1 MGSLQK
7 LIRMRGIHRN
17 SSLDTFEMWKL
28 ELGILGSTFA
38 QRALLAGLMSAIIS
52 GTMGAFLVQ
61 RRLSLLADSLAHTSF
76 GGIALGLFLGVN
88 PLLSALL
95 VSILGA
101 TTLSEL
107 RRRTTLT
114 GDAMTAV
121 IFSSG
126 LALGVI
132 VVSLGKGFTVNVFG
146 FLFGSILLVGID
158 DLLVT
163 VVILLAVLL
172 GIGAFYKE
180 LVYMIFDEDSARAS
194 GVPVTALD
202 YLLIGLASAAVVGS
216 IRAVGVLLVSALIVM
231 PNLAAAAVARSFKE
245 SIFVAQAFSVISVL
259 IGILVSFH
267 LNLAGGAAIAVSAI
281 LIYVGTVVFKQAWV
295 KFSSRSVLAR
305 NNLTQNPV
313 Q

>member
-1 MGSLQK
+1 
-7 LIRMRGIHRN
+7 MR
-17 SSLDTFEMWKL
+17 DL
-28 ELGILGSTFA
+28 EIGLLGSTFA
-38 QRALLAGLMSAIIS
+38 QRAVLAGVMSAIIS
-52 GTMGAFLVQ
+52 GTIGAFLVQ

-88 PLLSALL
+88 PLLSALI

-132 VVSLGKGFTVNVFG
+132 VVSLGRGFTVNVFG
-146 FLFGSILLVGID
+146 FLFGSILLVGFD

-163 VVILLAVLL
+163 TLIMLSVLL
-172 GIGAFYKE
+172 GIGLFYKE

-231 PNLAAAAVARSFKE
+231 PNLAAASIARSFKE
-245 SIFVAQAFSVISVL
+245 SILVAEAFSVISVL

-267 LNLAGGAAIAVSAI
+267 LNLAGGAAIALSAI
-281 LIYVGTVVFKQAWV
+281 LIYVGTAVVRQGWV
-295 KFSSRSVLAR
+295 RLSSTRSISVK
-305 NNLTQNPV
+305 NNLPR
-313 Q
+313 

>member
-1 MGSLQK
+1 M
-7 LIRMRGIHRN
+7 
-17 SSLDTFEMWKL
+17 
-28 ELGILGSTFA
+28 ELGLFGSTFI
-38 QRALLAGLMSAIIS
+38 QRAVLAGVMSAIIS
-52 GTMGAFLVQ
+52 GTIGAFLIQ

-88 PLLSALL
+88 PLLSALI
-95 VSILGA
+95 VSIIGA

-132 VVSLGKGFTVNVFG
+132 VVSLGRGFTVNVFG
-146 FLFGSILLVGID
+146 FLFGSILLVGFD
-158 DLLVT
+158 DLIITTAIMLSVLAGVT
-163 VVILLAVLL
+163 L
-172 GIGAFYKE
+172 FYKE
-180 LVYMIFDEDSARAS
+180 LVYIIFDEDGARAS

-216 IRAVGVLLVSALIVM
+216 IRAVGVLLISALIVM
-231 PNLAAAAVARSFKE
+231 PNLAAAAIARSFKE
-245 SIFVAQAFSVISVL
+245 SILIAEVFAVISVL
-259 IGILVSFH
+259 IGILVSFR

-281 LIYVGTVVFKQAWV
+281 LIYVGTIFAKLVWTRFTIRQGLKN
-295 KFSSRSVLAR
+295 SS
-305 NNLTQNPV
+305 
-313 Q
+313 

>member
-1 MGSLQK
+1 
-7 LIRMRGIHRN
+7 
-17 SSLDTFEMWKL
+17 
-28 ELGILGSTFA
+28 
-38 QRALLAGLMSAIIS
+38 MSAIIS
-52 GTMGAFLVQ
+52 GTIGAFLVQ

-76 GGIALGLFLGVN
+76 GGIALGLFLGIN

-132 VVSLGKGFTVNVFG
+132 VVSLGRGFTVNVFG
-146 FLFGSILLVGID
+146 FLFGSILLIGFE

-163 VVILLAVLL
+163 TVIMLSVLL
-172 GIGAFYKE
+172 GIGLFYKE

-231 PNLAAAAVARSFKE
+231 PNLAAAAIARSFKE
-245 SIFVAQAFSVISVL
+245 SILVAEAFSVISVL

-267 LNLAGGAAIAVSAI
+267 LNLAGGAAIALSAI
-281 LIYVGTVVFKQAWV
+281 LIYVGTVVVRQGWV
-295 KFSSRSVLAR
+295 RVSSTRSMSAN
-305 NNLTQNPV
+305 NNLPR
-313 Q
+313 

>member
-1 MGSLQK
+1 MS
-7 LIRMRGIHRN
+7 
-17 SSLDTFEMWKL
+17 
-28 ELGILGSTFA
+28 STFA
-38 QRALLAGLMSAIIS
+38 QRAILVGVMSAIIS
-52 GTMGAFLVQ
+52 GTIGAFLIQ

-76 GGIALGLFLGVN
+76 GGIALGLFLGIN

-95 VSILGA
+95 VSVLGA
-101 TTLSEL
+101 TALSEL

-132 VVSLGKGFTVNVFG
+132 VVSLGRGFTVNVFG
-146 FLFGSILLVGID
+146 FLFGSILLVGFE
-158 DLLVT
+158 DLLIT
-163 VVILLAVLL
+163 AVILLSVLL
-172 GIGAFYKE
+172 AISLFYKE

-216 IRAVGVLLVSALIVM
+216 IRAVGVLLISALIVM
-231 PNLAAAAVARSFKE
+231 PNLAAASLARSFKE
-245 SIFVAQAFSVISVL
+245 SILISQTFAVISVL

-267 LNLAGGAAIAVSAI
+267 LNLAGGAAIAMSAI
-281 LIYVGTVVFKQAWV
+281 LIYVGTVFMKQA
-295 KFSSRSVLAR
+295 SVRLSAR
-305 NNLTQNPV
+305 HISMKNNSP
-313 Q
+313 

>member
-1 MGSLQK
+1 
-7 LIRMRGIHRN
+7 
-17 SSLDTFEMWKL
+17 L
-28 ELGILGSTFA
+28 ELGLLGSTFA
-38 QRALLAGLMSAIIS
+38 QRAVLAGVMSAIIS
-52 GTMGAFLVQ
+52 ATIGAFLVQ
-61 RRLSLLADSLAHTSF
+61 RRLSLLADSLSHSSF
-76 GGIALGLFLGVN
+76 GGIALGLFLGIN
-88 PLLSALL
+88 PLLSALV

-101 TTLSEL
+101 TALSEL

-132 VVSLGKGFTVNVFG
+132 VVSLGRGFTVNVFG
-146 FLFGSILLVGID
+146 FLFGSILLVGFE

-163 VVILLAVLL
+163 TVIMLSVLL
-172 GIGAFYKE
+172 GTGLFYKE

-231 PNLAAAAVARSFKE
+231 PNLAAATIARSFKE
-245 SIFVAQAFSVISVL
+245 SILAAQVYAVISVL

-267 LNLAGGAAIAVSAI
+267 LDLAGGAAIALSAI
-281 LIYVGTVVFKQAWV
+281 LMYVGTVIVRQGWMRLYSMWPILMK
-295 KFSSRSVLAR
+295 
-305 NNLTQNPV
+305 NNPSQ
-313 Q
+313 

>member
-1 MGSLQK
+1 
-7 LIRMRGIHRN
+7 
-17 SSLDTFEMWKL
+17 L
-28 ELGILGSTFA
+28 ELGLFGSTFI
-38 QRALLAGLMSAIIS
+38 QRAVLAGVMSAIIS
-52 GTMGAFLVQ
+52 GTIGAFLIQ

-88 PLLSALL
+88 PLLSALI
-95 VSILGA
+95 VSIIGA

-132 VVSLGKGFTVNVFG
+132 VVSLGRGFTVNVFG
-146 FLFGSILLVGID
+146 FLFGSILLVGFD
-158 DLLVT
+158 DLIITTAIMLSVLAGVT
-163 VVILLAVLL
+163 L
-172 GIGAFYKE
+172 FYKE
-180 LVYMIFDEDSARAS
+180 LVYIIFDEDGARAS

-216 IRAVGVLLVSALIVM
+216 IRAVGVLLISALIVM
-231 PNLAAAAVARSFKE
+231 PNLAAAAIARSFKE
-245 SIFVAQAFSVISVL
+245 SILIAEVFAVISVL
-259 IGILVSFH
+259 IGILVSFR

-281 LIYVGTVVFKQAWV
+281 LIYVGTIFAKLVWTRFTIRQGLKN
-295 KFSSRSVLAR
+295 SS
-305 NNLTQNPV
+305 
-313 Q
+313 

>member
-1 MGSLQK
+1 
-7 LIRMRGIHRN
+7 
-17 SSLDTFEMWKL
+17 L
-28 ELGILGSTFA
+28 EIGLLGSTFA
-38 QRALLAGLMSAIIS
+38 QRAVVAGIMSAIIS
-52 GTMGAFLVQ
+52 GTIGAFLVQ

-76 GGIALGLFLGVN
+76 GGIALGLFLGIN

-132 VVSLGKGFTVNVFG
+132 VVSLGRGFTVNVFG
-146 FLFGSILLVGID
+146 FLFGSILLIGFE

-163 VVILLAVLL
+163 TVIMLSVLL
-172 GIGAFYKE
+172 GIGLFYKE

-231 PNLAAAAVARSFKE
+231 PNLAAAAIARSFKE
-245 SIFVAQAFSVISVL
+245 SILVAEAFSVISVL

-267 LNLAGGAAIAVSAI
+267 LNLAGGAAIALSAI
-281 LIYVGTVVFKQAWV
+281 LIYVGTVVVRQGWV
-295 KFSSRSVLAR
+295 RVSSTRSMSAN
-305 NNLTQNPV
+305 NNLPR
-313 Q
+313 

>member
-1 MGSLQK
+1 
-7 LIRMRGIHRN
+7 
-17 SSLDTFEMWKL
+17 L
-28 ELGILGSTFA
+28 EIGLLGSTFA
-38 QRALLAGLMSAIIS
+38 QRAVVAGIMSAIIS
-52 GTMGAFLVQ
+52 GTIGAFLVQ

-76 GGIALGLFLGVN
+76 GGIALGLFLGIN

-132 VVSLGKGFTVNVFG
+132 VVSLGRGFTVNVFG
-146 FLFGSILLVGID
+146 FLFGSILLIGFE

-163 VVILLAVLL
+163 TVIMLSVLL
-172 GIGAFYKE
+172 GIGLFYKE

-231 PNLAAAAVARSFKE
+231 PNLASAAIARSFKE
-245 SIFVAQAFSVISVL
+245 SILVAEAFSVISVL

-267 LNLAGGAAIAVSAI
+267 LNLAGGAAIALSAI
-281 LIYVGTVVFKQAWV
+281 LIYVGTVVVRQGWV
-295 KFSSRSVLAR
+295 RLSSTRSMSAN
-305 NNLTQNPV
+305 NNLPR
-313 Q
+313 

>member
-1 MGSLQK
+1 M
-7 LIRMRGIHRN
+7 
-17 SSLDTFEMWKL
+17 D
-28 ELGILGSTFA
+28 LGLLSSTFA
-38 QRALLAGLMSAIIS
+38 QRAILVGVMSAIIS
-52 GTMGAFLVQ
+52 GTIGAFLIQ

-76 GGIALGLFLGVN
+76 GGIALGLFLGIN

-101 TTLSEL
+101 TALSEL

-132 VVSLGKGFTVNVFG
+132 VVSLGRGFTVNVFG
-146 FLFGSILLVGID
+146 FLFGSILLVGFE
-158 DLLVT
+158 DLLIT
-163 VVILLAVLL
+163 AVILLSVLL
-172 GIGAFYKE
+172 AISLFYKE

-216 IRAVGVLLVSALIVM
+216 IRAVGVLLISALIVM
-231 PNLAAAAVARSFKE
+231 PNLAAASLARSFKE
-245 SIFVAQAFSVISVL
+245 SILISQTFAVISVL

-267 LNLAGGAAIAVSAI
+267 LNLAGGAAIAMSAI
-281 LIYVGTVVFKQAWV
+281 LIYVGTVFMKQA
-295 KFSSRSVLAR
+295 SVRLSAR
-305 NNLTQNPV
+305 HISMKNNSP
-313 Q
+313 

>member
-1 MGSLQK
+1 M
-7 LIRMRGIHRN
+7 
-17 SSLDTFEMWKL
+17 D
-28 ELGILGSTFA
+28 LGLLGSTFA
-38 QRALLAGLMSAIIS
+38 QRAVLAGVMSAVIS
-52 GTMGAFLVQ
+52 GTIGAFLIQ

-76 GGIALGLFLGVN
+76 GGIALGIFLGVN

-132 VVSLGKGFTVNVFG
+132 VVSLGRGFTVNIFG
-146 FLFGSILLVGID
+146 FLFGSILLVGFE
-158 DLLVT
+158 DL
-163 VVILLAVLL
+163 VITAIIMLSVLL
-172 GIGAFYKE
+172 GIGLFYKE
-180 LVYMIFDEDSARAS
+180 LVYMIFDEDTARAS

-216 IRAVGVLLVSALIVM
+216 IRAVGVLLISALIVM
-231 PNLAAAAVARSFKE
+231 PNLAAAAIARSFKE
-245 SIFVAQAFSVISVL
+245 SILIAQTFAIISVL

-267 LNLAGGAAIAVSAI
+267 LNLAGGAAIALSAI
-281 LIYVGTVVFKQAWV
+281 LIYVGTVIVRQGWV
-295 KFSSRSVLAR
+295 KFSAKHVLTR
-305 NNLTQNPV
+305 NAPT
-313 Q
+313 

>member
-1 MGSLQK
+1 MEIGL
-7 LIRMRGIHRN
+7 
-17 SSLDTFEMWKL
+17 
-28 ELGILGSTFA
+28 LGSTFA
-38 QRALLAGLMSAIIS
+38 QRAVLAGVMSAIIS
-52 GTMGAFLVQ
+52 GTIGAFLVQ

-88 PLLSALL
+88 PLLSALI

-132 VVSLGKGFTVNVFG
+132 VVSLGRGFTVNVFG
-146 FLFGSILLVGID
+146 FLFGSILLVGFD

-163 VVILLAVLL
+163 TLIMLSVLL
-172 GIGAFYKE
+172 GIGLFYKE

-231 PNLAAAAVARSFKE
+231 PNLAAASIARSFKE
-245 SIFVAQAFSVISVL
+245 SILVAEAFSVISVL

-267 LNLAGGAAIAVSAI
+267 LNLAGGAAIALSAI
-281 LIYVGTVVFKQAWV
+281 LIYVGTAVVRQGWV
-295 KFSSRSVLAR
+295 RLSSTRSISVK
-305 NNLTQNPV
+305 NNLPR
-313 Q
+313 

>member
-1 MGSLQK
+1 
-7 LIRMRGIHRN
+7 
-17 SSLDTFEMWKL
+17 
-28 ELGILGSTFA
+28 
-38 QRALLAGLMSAIIS
+38 MSAIIS
-52 GTMGAFLVQ
+52 GTIGAFLIQ

-76 GGIALGLFLGVN
+76 GGIALGLFLGIN

-95 VSILGA
+95 VSVLGA
-101 TTLSEL
+101 TALSEL

-132 VVSLGKGFTVNVFG
+132 VVSLGRGFTVNVFG
-146 FLFGSILLVGID
+146 FLFGSILLVGFE
-158 DLLVT
+158 DLLIT
-163 VVILLAVLL
+163 AVILLSVLL
-172 GIGAFYKE
+172 AISLFYKE

-216 IRAVGVLLVSALIVM
+216 IRAVGVLLISALIVM
-231 PNLAAAAVARSFKE
+231 PNLAAASLARSFKE
-245 SIFVAQAFSVISVL
+245 SILISQTFAVISVL

-267 LNLAGGAAIAVSAI
+267 LNLAGGAAIAMSAI
-281 LIYVGTVVFKQAWV
+281 LIYVGTVFMKQA
-295 KFSSRSVLAR
+295 SVRLSAR
-305 NNLTQNPV
+305 HISMKNNSP
-313 Q
+313 